1 MYYGPLS
8 TQKHC
13 CIAFNFNSSL
23 CYLDVD
29 LTEKFCRHDTIDAC
43 GQTLTQVKQAAH
55 RSPSTMATTPP
66 TNIFSLDKM
75 VQAREAAAL
84 A

>member
-43 GQTLTQVKQAAH
+43 GQTLTQVGRRECPIASRKG
-55 RSPSTMATTPP
+55 RGGTWDRVTMLR
-66 TNIFSLDKM
+66 FS
-75 VQAREAAAL
+75 AI
-84 A
+84 

>member
-1 MYYGPLS
+1 MALAGHSAAQLPQPLHFAMSISASPFTLITGTSYGH
-8 TQKHC
+8 T
-13 CIAFNFNSSL
+13 
-23 CYLDVD
+23 
-29 LTEKFCRHDTIDAC
+29 R
-43 GQTLTQVKQAAH
+43 TQVKQAAH